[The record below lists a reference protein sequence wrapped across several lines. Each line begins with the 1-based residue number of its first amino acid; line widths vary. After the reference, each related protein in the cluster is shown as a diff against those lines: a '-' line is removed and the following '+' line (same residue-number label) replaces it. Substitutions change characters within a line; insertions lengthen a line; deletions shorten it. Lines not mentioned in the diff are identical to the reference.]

1 MSPYRQYGPN
11 NHAGTPGIARTGIP
25 NVIIDLEKQM
35 HNAAGS
41 PDFGKAIAL
50 RDRIKKLNERL
61 AGK

>member
-1 MSPYRQYGPN
+1 M
-11 NHAGTPGIARTGIP
+11 
-25 NVIIDLEKQM
+25 IIDLEKQM